1 MAKKKTNIGV
11 VELLKTTPKKR
22 PGRHAKHYSK
32 RLPSRKSYR
41 GQGR

>member
-1 MAKKKTNIGV
+1 MAKKKNSIGV